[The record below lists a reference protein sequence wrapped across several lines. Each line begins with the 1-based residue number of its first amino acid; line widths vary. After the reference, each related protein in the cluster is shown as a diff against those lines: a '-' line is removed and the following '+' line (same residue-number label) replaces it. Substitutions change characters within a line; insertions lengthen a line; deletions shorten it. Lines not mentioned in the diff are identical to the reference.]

1 MMKRTLVWGLLA
13 AAAMMVMTGCASSG
27 KGNTGAENGKSAE
40 AGASAEAGGGT
51 EAGSGAEN
59 GGGASAGGAK
69 SSQAAAGKKEG
80 NLIVWIPGT
89 GDASY
94 DEAWNHVLKSYAE
107 ENPGV
112 TYELT
117 FIPWGEYFTKLNAA
131 FSGGVGPD
139 VFGVG
144 YGQLGALQHN
154 GNLLALND
162 YIHREWD
169 GWTDIPENIL
179 SQGMKDGDTYG
190 LLMPDVRTM
199 FYRMDIA
206 EEKGVTKDDL
216 RFSSIEELAEL
227 AKKMT
232 VYDSKGNV
240 EVAGL
245 EVRTSGAV
253 SCEQNFF
260 IFSSWFG
267 GERLWNEDLTADFA
281 NEANVKA
288 LDAMKD
294 MLDSGV
300 AVLNE
305 TGDGSSQ
312 IVNGIAAM
320 SINIESTLAAA
331 KLAYPGQVAA
341 VAFDMNTLT
350 LGTFYSVNAHSKNPE
365 LAADLLSYVFDPAA
379 QKEFAQVM
387 GQTPSRS
394 SLADWFVEQDS
405 SGDNREII
413 EMYSHAVN
421 YSDTLNY
428 KFLDLMSLLRASIE
442 DVLYNKS
449 DSKTVLE
456 DCTNQYNALL
466 Q

>member
-1 MMKRTLVWGLLA
+1 MKKRRVLCGLLA
-13 AAAMMVMTGCASSG
+13 AVMMTAMAGCSSSG
-27 KGNTGAENGKSAE
+27 QGKTEPAGTGAATAGAAAE
-40 AGASAEAGGGT
+40 AG
-51 EAGSGAEN
+51 
-59 GGGASAGGAK
+59 K
-69 SSQAAAGKKEG
+69 G

-94 DEAWNHVLKSYAE
+94 DEAWNHVLEAYSA
-107 ENPGV
+107 ENPDF

-144 YGQLGALQHN
+144 YGQLGALQNN

-162 YIHREWD
+162 YIDKAWD
-169 GWTDIPENIL
+169 GWTDIPDNIL
-179 SQGMKDGDTYG
+179 AQGRKDGGTYG
-190 LLMPDVRTM
+190 LLMPDVRTL
-199 FYRMDIA
+199 FYRTDIA

-216 RFSSIEELAEL
+216 RFSSIEELAKL

-232 VYDSKGNV
+232 VYDSNGNV

-267 GERLWNEDLTADFA
+267 GERLWNEDLTAAFA
-281 NEANVKA
+281 GEANVKA
-288 LDAMKD
+288 LEAMKG
-294 MLDSGV
+294 MLDDGV

-331 KLAYPGQVAA
+331 KLAYPDQMAA
-341 VAFDMNTLT
+341 VAFHMNTLT
-350 LGTFYSVNAHSKNPE
+350 LGTFYSVNANSKSPE
-365 LAADLLSYVFDPAA
+365 LAADFLSYVFDSDS

-387 GQTPSRS
+387 GQTPSRA
-394 SLADWFVEQDS
+394 SLADWFIEQDQ
-405 SGDNREII
+405 SGDNKEII

-442 DVLYNKS
+442 DVLYNGS
-449 DSKTVLE
+449 DAKTVLE
-456 DCTNQYNALL
+456 DCAGQYNALL